1 MSRKVETDIELIL
14 EATIDGHEV
23 TFTGGLIY
31 HLMNLYNT
39 VDHFYLI
46 VDIMNGTGHYIATS
60 VNEAISLTK
69 LDLKTFEDV
78 LSGIKQLENFRILT
92 ETDLYPILNQLSND
106 QLFLTG
112 LVNVNTERK
121 IREIGKRAYR
131 ETQYI
136 NAKRGWSYSVNSDPN
151 IRRYNVEQ
159 AYRRMLKKH
168 L

>member
-1 MSRKVETDIELIL
+1 MRRKVKTDIELIL

-31 HLMNLYNT
+31 HLMKLYNT
-39 VDHFYLI
+39 VDHFYFI
-46 VDIMNGTGHYIATS
+46 VDIKNGTGHYIATS
-60 VNEAISLTK
+60 VKEVLSLTK

-78 LSGIKQLENFRILT
+78 LSGVKQLENFKILT

-112 LVNVNTERK
+112 LFNVNAERK
-121 IREIGKRAYR
+121 VREIGKRAYR
-131 ETQYI
+131 EAQYL
-136 NAKRGWSYSVNSDPN
+136 NLKRGWSYSVNSDPN
-151 IRRYNVEQ
+151 IRRHNVEQ
-159 AYRRMLKKH
+159 AYRRMLKKN